1 MGIMVELPTVLLPY
15 VRGRSLEL
23 PSAGCVTVGDALAL
37 LSARCPGVVDRMLDE
52 LGELRPHV
60 NLFVDD
66 KSIRFTGGLQTP
78 VRPDSTIVVVPA
90 VSGG

>member
-1 MGIMVELPTVLLPY
+1 MGITFELPTALLPY

-23 PSAGCVTVGDALAL
+23 PGAGCATVGQALAAL
-37 LSARCPGVVDRMLDE
+37 AARCPGVIDRMLDE
-52 LGELRPHV
+52 RGELRPHV

-66 KSIRFTGGLQTP
+66 KSIRFTGGLRTP